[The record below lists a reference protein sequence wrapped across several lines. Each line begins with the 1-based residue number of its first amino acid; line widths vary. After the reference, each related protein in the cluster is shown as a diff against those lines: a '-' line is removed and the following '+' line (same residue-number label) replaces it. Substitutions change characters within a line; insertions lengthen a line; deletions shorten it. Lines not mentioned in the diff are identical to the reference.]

1 MKDSRNIMGGYS
13 IFLRLTK
20 IFTNKSFW
28 GLSSGR
34 NSPFGCSSNTNTN
47 TDLKV
52 PLDSIFHGR
61 FCHSKMIKN

>member
-20 IFTNKSFW
+20 IFINKSFC

-34 NSPFGCSSNTNTN
+34 NSSFGCSSNTNTN

-52 PLDSIFHGR
+52 PLDSIFHGH
-61 FCHSKMIKN
+61 FCHIKMIKN